1 MIKVTDLKTVL
12 TAEQLNELE
21 YQAEKAWE
29 TSALDIRTL
38 MVKMAELLYPEEMTK
53 LLANKTEHKHNK
65 NVTSKQTKTMNA
77 TNTTEFAAVTTWISI
92 ADAKAK
98 RTELIAQGIDKKQVK
113 LSSYRWKNIK
123 DHSEGYICRV
133 LIVKGLRPE
142 LELADTKRVKK
153 SKVASFATDCNTGN
167 SVTDSQ
173 TMTYAPYL
181 PEVETTQAM

>member
-1 MIKVTDLKTVL
+1 MIMNNTD
-12 TAEQLNELE
+12 
-21 YQAEKAWE
+21 
-29 TSALDIRTL
+29 
-38 MVKMAELLYPEEMTK
+38 
-53 LLANKTEHKHNK
+53 
-65 NVTSKQTKTMNA
+65 
-77 TNTTEFAAVTTWISI
+77 TTFAAVTTWISI

-98 RTELIAQGIDKKQVK
+98 RAELIAQDIDKKQVK

-153 SKVASFATDCNTGN
+153 SKVASFVTDCNTGN
-167 SVTDSQ
+167 STTDSH

-181 PEVETTQAM
+181 PEVEATRTA

>member
-1 MIKVTDLKTVL
+1 M
-12 TAEQLNELE
+12 
-21 YQAEKAWE
+21 
-29 TSALDIRTL
+29 
-38 MVKMAELLYPEEMTK
+38 
-53 LLANKTEHKHNK
+53 
-65 NVTSKQTKTMNA
+65 TMNDSI
-77 TNTTEFAAVTTWISI
+77 TFAAVTTWISI

-98 RTELIAQGIDKKQVK
+98 RAELIAQGIDKKQVK

-123 DHSEGYICRV
+123 DHAEGYICRV

-153 SKVASFATDCNTGN
+153 NKAVAFVTDCNTGN

>member
-53 LLANKTEHKHNK
+53 LLANKTERNYNK
-65 NVTSKQTKTMNA
+65 NVTSKETKIM
-77 TNTTEFAAVTTWISI
+77 NTTEFAAVTTWISI

-133 LIVKGLRPE
+133 LVIKGLRPE

>member
-1 MIKVTDLKTVL
+1 M
-12 TAEQLNELE
+12 
-21 YQAEKAWE
+21 
-29 TSALDIRTL
+29 
-38 MVKMAELLYPEEMTK
+38 
-53 LLANKTEHKHNK
+53 
-65 NVTSKQTKTMNA
+65 TMNDII
-77 TNTTEFAAVTTWISI
+77 TFAAVTTWISI

-98 RTELIAQGIDKKQVK
+98 RAELIAQGIDKKQVK

-167 SVTDSQ
+167 SATDSMSMSYSTFMTDSEMTQ
-173 TMTYAPYL
+173 TA
-181 PEVETTQAM
+181 